1 MPSAPL
7 RQRRPTV
14 LEVLPMVKALYATH
28 DGACGCCLHIVLDD
42 DDNPDRA
49 LVEYCLQIARE
60 RDHPACIVLAETLLQ
75 MSEAQRAKLYRAHWA
90 R

>member
-1 MPSAPL
+1 MRPN
-7 RQRRPTV
+7 RPTV
-14 LEVLPMVKALYATH
+14 PDVLPMVKALYATH

-75 MSEAQRAKLYRAHWA
+75 MSEAQRAQLYRAHWA